1 MKETIMTDQIL
12 FHELRNPISVGG
24 TAEIYDWEPG
34 WILKLYFDRYDP
46 GIANYERSIAAAVYA
61 TGLPV
66 PAVGEVVNIAGRE
79 GLLYQKFSGKPMGEN
94 LAKHPWRII
103 SYARKLAELHASMH
117 AQPMQAD
124 LSPLRRRLE
133 HKIRD
138 AKPLPENLRSTAL
151 KALETMPDG
160 DRLCHGDFHLGNILL
175 SQPEPTIIDWIDA
188 SIGSPLADVARTS
201 ILAQGMVMAEP
212 QFFSYQR
219 LGLRLM
225 HTVYLRR
232 YFQLRPGGLD
242 EYRRWLP
249 IVAAGRLNEGITGWE
264 EWLLKQASTLL

>member
-1 MKETIMTDQIL
+1 MAKQVITRDIG
-12 FHELRNPISVGG
+12 NPIAIGG

-46 GIANYERSIAAAVYA
+46 GIADYERSIAAAVYSA
-61 TGLPV
+61 WLHV

-79 GLLYQKFSGKPMGEN
+79 GLLYQKISGEPMGEN
-94 LAKHPWRII
+94 LAKHPWCII
-103 SYARKLAELHASMH
+103 SFARTLAELHAELH
-117 AQPMQAD
+117 ANPVQAD
-124 LSPLRRRLE
+124 LLPLRRRLE
-133 HKIRD
+133 YKIRD
-138 AKPLPENLRSTAL
+138 ANPLPENLRAAAL
-151 KALETMPDG
+151 RALETMPDG

-175 SQPEPTIIDWIDA
+175 SQRGLTIIDWIDA

-225 HTVYLRR
+225 HTIYLRR

-249 IVAAGRLNEGITGWE
+249 IVAAARLNEGITGWE